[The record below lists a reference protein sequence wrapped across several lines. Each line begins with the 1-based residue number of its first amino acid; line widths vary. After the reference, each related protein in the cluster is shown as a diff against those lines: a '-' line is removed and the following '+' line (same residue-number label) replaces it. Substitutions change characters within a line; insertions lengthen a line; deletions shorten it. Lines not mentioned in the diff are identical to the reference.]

1 VPEPPGGWRIDLE
14 SQLVTVPSAEGRT
27 KRAIILA
34 LFESQL
40 APLASLPL
48 SQTYGFRSE
57 LDIEATLEE
66 LESDAIQQ
74 AHLLVSLAVPASATA
89 AEPPDILTALSKM
102 GAKILAKI
110 DEQNARLQRLETQK
124 QKGSVA
130 ASASAPPPPLASGL
144 PLRNLE
150 KAFGTHWG
158 FADG

>member
-1 VPEPPGGWRIDLE
+1 
-14 SQLVTVPSAEGRT
+14 
-27 KRAIILA
+27 
-34 LFESQL
+34 
-40 APLASLPL
+40 
-48 SQTYGFRSE
+48 
-57 LDIEATLEE
+57 
-66 LESDAIQQ
+66 
-74 AHLLVSLAVPASATA
+74 
-89 AEPPDILTALSKM
+89 LSKM
-102 GAKILAKI
+102 GAQILAKI